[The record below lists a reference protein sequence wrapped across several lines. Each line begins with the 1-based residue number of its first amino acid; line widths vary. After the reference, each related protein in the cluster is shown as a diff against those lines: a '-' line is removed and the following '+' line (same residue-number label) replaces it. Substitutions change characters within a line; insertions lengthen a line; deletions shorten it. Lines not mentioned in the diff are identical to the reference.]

1 MLCLQ
6 QRSVVVHV
14 FELMHALTFTN
25 FAIHICVLSLLQ
37 LQQDEIYKTTA
48 DVTVAAAADHYLV
61 NGCDDFG
68 MKIVAGEWTRL
79 RMLHNSHSKNGV
91 VRFVDKKLKAAK
103 CELNL
108 FALDGV
114 YLST

>member
-1 MLCLQ
+1 MC
-6 QRSVVVHV
+6 VV
-14 FELMHALTFTN
+14 L
-25 FAIHICVLSLLQ
+25 LLQ
-37 LQQDEIYKTTA
+37 TQQDEIYKTTA

-108 FALDGV
+108 LALDGV